1 MTRRTEIGFKGSCN
15 DNESEA
21 KANFFYG
28 TRWRSQAEIQAI
40 FKHKPASIKQKQ
52 EPKFAIL
59 DEIKALKDDF
69 SALSQCYDRE
79 AAITAEI
86 KVDLNTLIE
95 EDEKEE

>member
-1 MTRRTEIGFKGSCN
+1 MIMNQKQ
-15 DNESEA
+15 
-21 KANFFYG
+21 KQKLIFFYG

-40 FKHKPASIKQKQ
+40 FKHKAASIKQKQ

-59 DEIKALKDDF
+59 DKIKALKDDF
-69 SALSQCYDRE
+69 STLSQCYDRE